1 MSDRIERIILRNLFY
16 NEYFTRKALPFI
28 KSEFF
33 TNHNESTL
41 FGEINEFVN
50 KYKNLPTKETI
61 LVELNKR
68 KDLNYKFRKKD
79 SETNVLSF
87 PAESSIGIQ
96 SACCGEVII
105 CYEVLNNEAKE
116 SSKNIANHFKHL
128 LIHSL
133 LHLLGYEHDKE
144 NDAIL
149 MESEEIKFLS
159 KIGISDPYK

>member
-1 MSDRIERIILRNLFY
+1 MIISTNSGKVVFY
-16 NEYFTRKALPFI
+16 NPPNNQILLNISNDIDEFISYF
-28 KSEFF
+28 S
-33 TNHNESTL
+33 
-41 FGEINEFVN
+41 
-50 KYKNLPTKETI
+50 
-61 LVELNKR
+61 VEKIDVEVSFCTAEQI

-79 SETNVLSF
+79 SKTNVLSF
-87 PAESSIGIQ
+87 PADSSIGIQ
-96 SACCGEVII
+96 NACCGEVII

-116 SSKNIANHFKHL
+116 SSKNITNHFKHL

>member
-1 MSDRIERIILRNLFY
+1 MIISTNSGKVVFY
-16 NEYFTRKALPFI
+16 NPPNNQILLNISNDIDEFIAYF
-28 KSEFF
+28 S
-33 TNHNESTL
+33 
-41 FGEINEFVN
+41 
-50 KYKNLPTKETI
+50 
-61 LVELNKR
+61 VEKIDVEVSFCTAEQI

-105 CYEVLNNEAKE
+105 CYEVLNHEAKE
-116 SSKNIANHFKHL
+116 SSKNITNHFKHL

>member
-1 MSDRIERIILRNLFY
+1 MIISTNSGKVVFY
-16 NEYFTRKALPFI
+16 NPPNNQILSNILNDIEEFIAYFSVEKIDVEVSFCTAEQI
-28 KSEFF
+28 
-33 TNHNESTL
+33 
-41 FGEINEFVN
+41 
-50 KYKNLPTKETI
+50 KNL
-61 LVELNKR
+61 
-68 KDLNYKFRKKD
+68 NYQFRKKD

-87 PAESSIGIQ
+87 PAESSMGIQ
-96 SACCGEVII
+96 NACCGEVII

>member
-1 MSDRIERIILRNLFY
+1 MIISTNSGKVVFY
-16 NEYFTRKALPFI
+16 NPPNNQILLNISNDIDEFIAYFSVEKIDVEVSFCTAEQI
-28 KSEFF
+28 
-33 TNHNESTL
+33 
-41 FGEINEFVN
+41 
-50 KYKNLPTKETI
+50 KNL
-61 LVELNKR
+61 
-68 KDLNYKFRKKD
+68 NYQFRKKD

-87 PAESSIGIQ
+87 PAESSMGIQ
-96 SACCGEVII
+96 NACCGEVII

-116 SSKNIANHFKHL
+116 SSKNITNHFKHL

>member
-1 MSDRIERIILRNLFY
+1 MIISTNSGKVVFY
-16 NEYFTRKALPFI
+16 NPPNNQILLNISNDIDEFIAYF
-28 KSEFF
+28 S
-33 TNHNESTL
+33 
-41 FGEINEFVN
+41 
-50 KYKNLPTKETI
+50 
-61 LVELNKR
+61 VEKIDVEVSFCTAEQI

-87 PAESSIGIQ
+87 PAESSMGIQ
-96 SACCGEVII
+96 NACCGEVII

-116 SSKNIANHFKHL
+116 SSKNITNHFKHL

>member
-1 MSDRIERIILRNLFY
+1 MIISTNSGKVVFY
-16 NEYFTRKALPFI
+16 NPPNNQILLNISNDIDEFIAYF
-28 KSEFF
+28 S
-33 TNHNESTL
+33 
-41 FGEINEFVN
+41 
-50 KYKNLPTKETI
+50 
-61 LVELNKR
+61 VEKIDVEVSFCTAEQI

-116 SSKNIANHFKHL
+116 SSKNITNHFKHL
-128 LIHSL
+128 LIHSF

>member
-1 MSDRIERIILRNLFY
+1 MIISTNSGKVVFY
-16 NEYFTRKALPFI
+16 NPPNNQILSNISNDIEEFIAYF
-28 KSEFF
+28 S
-33 TNHNESTL
+33 
-41 FGEINEFVN
+41 
-50 KYKNLPTKETI
+50 
-61 LVELNKR
+61 VEKIDVEVSFCTAEQI

-87 PAESSIGIQ
+87 PAESSMGIQ
-96 SACCGEVII
+96 NACCGEVII

-116 SSKNIANHFKHL
+116 SSKNITNHFKHL

>member
-1 MSDRIERIILRNLFY
+1 MIISTNSGKVVFY
-16 NEYFTRKALPFI
+16 NPPNNQILLNISNDIEEFIAYF
-28 KSEFF
+28 S
-33 TNHNESTL
+33 
-41 FGEINEFVN
+41 
-50 KYKNLPTKETI
+50 
-61 LVELNKR
+61 VEKIDVEVSFCTAEQI

-87 PAESSIGIQ
+87 PAESFMGIQ
-96 SACCGEVII
+96 NACCGEVII
-105 CYEVLNNEAKE
+105 CYEVLNNEATE
-116 SSKNIANHFKHL
+116 SSKNITNHFKHL
-128 LIHSL
+128 LVHSL

>member
-1 MSDRIERIILRNLFY
+1 MIISTNSGKVVFY
-16 NEYFTRKALPFI
+16 NPPNNQILLNISNDIDEFIAYF
-28 KSEFF
+28 S
-33 TNHNESTL
+33 
-41 FGEINEFVN
+41 
-50 KYKNLPTKETI
+50 
-61 LVELNKR
+61 VEKIDVEVSFCTAEQI

-87 PAESSIGIQ
+87 PAESSMGIQ
-96 SACCGEVII
+96 NACCGEVII
-105 CYEVLNNEAKE
+105 CYEVLNNESKK
-116 SSKNIANHFKHL
+116 SSKNITNHFKHL

>member
-1 MSDRIERIILRNLFY
+1 MIISTNSGKVVFY
-16 NEYFTRKALPFI
+16 NPPNNQILSNISNDIEEFIAYFSVEKIDVEVSFCTAEQI
-28 KSEFF
+28 
-33 TNHNESTL
+33 
-41 FGEINEFVN
+41 
-50 KYKNLPTKETI
+50 KNL
-61 LVELNKR
+61 
-68 KDLNYKFRKKD
+68 NYQFRKKD
-79 SETNVLSF
+79 FETNVLSF
-87 PAESSIGIQ
+87 PAESSMGIQ
-96 SACCGEVII
+96 NACCGEVII

-116 SSKNIANHFKHL
+116 SSKNINNHFKHL

>member
-1 MSDRIERIILRNLFY
+1 MIISTNSGKVVFY
-16 NEYFTRKALPFI
+16 NPPNNQILLNISNDIDEFITYF
-28 KSEFF
+28 S
-33 TNHNESTL
+33 
-41 FGEINEFVN
+41 
-50 KYKNLPTKETI
+50 
-61 LVELNKR
+61 VEKIDVEVSFCTAEQI

-116 SSKNIANHFKHL
+116 SSKNITNHFKHL

>member
-1 MSDRIERIILRNLFY
+1 MIISTNSGKVVFY
-16 NEYFTRKALPFI
+16 NPPNNQILINILNDIEEFIAYFSVKKIDVEVSFCTAEQI
-28 KSEFF
+28 
-33 TNHNESTL
+33 
-41 FGEINEFVN
+41 
-50 KYKNLPTKETI
+50 KNL
-61 LVELNKR
+61 
-68 KDLNYKFRKKD
+68 NYQFRKKD

-87 PAESSIGIQ
+87 PAESSMGIQ
-96 SACCGEVII
+96 NACCGEVII

-116 SSKNIANHFKHL
+116 SSKSITNHFKHL

-149 MESEEIKFLS
+149 MESEEIEFLS

>member
-1 MSDRIERIILRNLFY
+1 MIISTNSGKVVFY
-16 NEYFTRKALPFI
+16 NPPNNQILLNISNDIEEFIAYF
-28 KSEFF
+28 S
-33 TNHNESTL
+33 
-41 FGEINEFVN
+41 
-50 KYKNLPTKETI
+50 
-61 LVELNKR
+61 VEKIDVEVSFCTAEQI
-68 KDLNYKFRKKD
+68 KDLNYQFRKKD

-87 PAESSIGIQ
+87 PAESSMGIQ
-96 SACCGEVII
+96 NACCGEVII

-116 SSKNIANHFKHL
+116 SSKNITNHFKHL

>member
-1 MSDRIERIILRNLFY
+1 MIISTNSGKVVFY
-16 NEYFTRKALPFI
+16 NPPNNQILLNISNDIDEFIAYF
-28 KSEFF
+28 S
-33 TNHNESTL
+33 
-41 FGEINEFVN
+41 
-50 KYKNLPTKETI
+50 
-61 LVELNKR
+61 VEKIDVEVSFCTAEQI

-87 PAESSIGIQ
+87 PAESSVGIQ

-116 SSKNIANHFKHL
+116 SSKNITNHFKHL

>member
-1 MSDRIERIILRNLFY
+1 MIISTNSGKVVFY
-16 NEYFTRKALPFI
+16 NPPNNQILLNISNDIDEFIAYF
-28 KSEFF
+28 S
-33 TNHNESTL
+33 
-41 FGEINEFVN
+41 
-50 KYKNLPTKETI
+50 
-61 LVELNKR
+61 VEKIDVEVSFCTAEQI

-116 SSKNIANHFKHL
+116 SSKNITNHFKHL

>member
-1 MSDRIERIILRNLFY
+1 MIISTNSGKVVFY
-16 NEYFTRKALPFI
+16 NPPNNQILSNILNDIEEFIAYFSVEKIDVEVSFCTAEQI
-28 KSEFF
+28 
-33 TNHNESTL
+33 
-41 FGEINEFVN
+41 
-50 KYKNLPTKETI
+50 KNL
-61 LVELNKR
+61 
-68 KDLNYKFRKKD
+68 NYQFRKKD

-87 PAESSIGIQ
+87 PAESSMGIQ
-96 SACCGEVII
+96 NACCGEVII

-116 SSKNIANHFKHL
+116 SSKNITNHFKHL

>member
-1 MSDRIERIILRNLFY
+1 MIISTNSGKVVFY
-16 NEYFTRKALPFI
+16 NPPNNQILLNISNDIDEFIAYFSVEK
-28 KSEFF
+28 
-33 TNHNESTL
+33 
-41 FGEINEFVN
+41 IN
-50 KYKNLPTKETI
+50 
-61 LVELNKR
+61 VEVSFCTAEQI

>member
-1 MSDRIERIILRNLFY
+1 MIISTNSGKVVFY
-16 NEYFTRKALPFI
+16 NPPNNQILLNI
-28 KSEFF
+28 S
-33 TNHNESTL
+33 ND
-41 FGEINEFVN
+41 IDEFVA
-50 KYKNLPTKETI
+50 YFS
-61 LVELNKR
+61 VEKIDVEVSFCTAEEI

-96 SACCGEVII
+96 NACCGEVII

>member
-1 MSDRIERIILRNLFY
+1 MIISTNSGKVVFY
-16 NEYFTRKALPFI
+16 NPPNNQILLNISNDIDEFIAYF
-28 KSEFF
+28 S
-33 TNHNESTL
+33 
-41 FGEINEFVN
+41 
-50 KYKNLPTKETI
+50 
-61 LVELNKR
+61 VEKIDVEVSFCNAEQI

-87 PAESSIGIQ
+87 PAKSSIGIQ

-116 SSKNIANHFKHL
+116 SSKNITNHFKHL

>member
-1 MSDRIERIILRNLFY
+1 MIISTNCGKVVFY
-16 NEYFTRKALPFI
+16 NPPNNQILLNISNDIDEFI
-28 KSEFF
+28 AFF
-33 TNHNESTL
+33 S
-41 FGEINEFVN
+41 
-50 KYKNLPTKETI
+50 
-61 LVELNKR
+61 VEKIDVEVSFCTAEQI

-116 SSKNIANHFKHL
+116 SSKNITNHFKHL

>member
-1 MSDRIERIILRNLFY
+1 MIISTNSGKVVFY
-16 NEYFTRKALPFI
+16 NPPNNQILINILNDIEEFIAYF
-28 KSEFF
+28 S
-33 TNHNESTL
+33 
-41 FGEINEFVN
+41 
-50 KYKNLPTKETI
+50 
-61 LVELNKR
+61 VEKIDVEVSFCTAEQI
-68 KDLNYKFRKKD
+68 KDLNYQFRKKD

-87 PAESSIGIQ
+87 PAESSMGIQ
-96 SACCGEVII
+96 NACCGEVII
-105 CYEVLNNEAKE
+105 CFEVLNNEAKE
-116 SSKNIANHFKHL
+116 SSKNITNHFKHL

>member
-1 MSDRIERIILRNLFY
+1 MIISTNSGKVVFY
-16 NEYFTRKALPFI
+16 NPPNNQILSNISNDIEEFIAYF
-28 KSEFF
+28 S
-33 TNHNESTL
+33 
-41 FGEINEFVN
+41 
-50 KYKNLPTKETI
+50 
-61 LVELNKR
+61 VEKIDVEVSFCTAEQI
-68 KDLNYKFRKKD
+68 KDLNYQFRKKD

-87 PAESSIGIQ
+87 PAESSMGIQ
-96 SACCGEVII
+96 NACCGEVII
-105 CYEVLNNEAKE
+105 CFEVLNNEAKE
-116 SSKNIANHFKHL
+116 SSKNITNHFKHL

>member
-1 MSDRIERIILRNLFY
+1 MIISTNSGKVVFY
-16 NEYFTRKALPFI
+16 NPPNNQILLNISNDIDEFISYFSVEKIDVEVSFCT
-28 KSEFF
+28 SEQ
-33 TNHNESTL
+33 
-41 FGEINEFVN
+41 I
-50 KYKNLPTKETI
+50 
-61 LVELNKR
+61 
-68 KDLNYKFRKKD
+68 KDLNYKFRKKN

-96 SACCGEVII
+96 NACCGEVII

-116 SSKNIANHFKHL
+116 SSKNITNHFKHL

>member
-1 MSDRIERIILRNLFY
+1 MIISTNSGKVVFY
-16 NEYFTRKALPFI
+16 NPPNNQILINILNDIEEFIAYF
-28 KSEFF
+28 S
-33 TNHNESTL
+33 
-41 FGEINEFVN
+41 
-50 KYKNLPTKETI
+50 
-61 LVELNKR
+61 VEKIDVEVSFCTAEQI
-68 KDLNYKFRKKD
+68 KDLNYQFRKKD

-87 PAESSIGIQ
+87 PAESSMGIQ
-96 SACCGEVII
+96 NACCGEVII
-105 CYEVLNNEAKE
+105 CFEVLNNEAKE
-116 SSKNIANHFKHL
+116 SSKSITNHFKHL

>member
-1 MSDRIERIILRNLFY
+1 MIISTNSGKVVFY
-16 NEYFTRKALPFI
+16 NPPNNQILLNISNDIEEFIAYF
-28 KSEFF
+28 S
-33 TNHNESTL
+33 
-41 FGEINEFVN
+41 
-50 KYKNLPTKETI
+50 
-61 LVELNKR
+61 VEKIDVEVSFCTAEQI

-87 PAESSIGIQ
+87 PAESFMGIQ
-96 SACCGEVII
+96 NACCGEVII

-116 SSKNIANHFKHL
+116 SSKNITNHFKHL

>member
-1 MSDRIERIILRNLFY
+1 MIISTNSGKVVFY
-16 NEYFTRKALPFI
+16 NPPNNQILSNISNDIEEFIAYFSVEKIDVEVSFCTAEQI
-28 KSEFF
+28 
-33 TNHNESTL
+33 
-41 FGEINEFVN
+41 
-50 KYKNLPTKETI
+50 KNL
-61 LVELNKR
+61 
-68 KDLNYKFRKKD
+68 NYQFRKKD

-87 PAESSIGIQ
+87 PAESSMGIQ
-96 SACCGEVII
+96 NACCGEVII

-116 SSKNIANHFKHL
+116 SSKNITNHFKHL

-149 MESEEIKFLS
+149 MESEEINFLS

>member
-1 MSDRIERIILRNLFY
+1 MIISTNSGKVVFY
-16 NEYFTRKALPFI
+16 NPPNNQILLNISNDIEEFIAYFSVVKI
-28 KSEFF
+28 D
-33 TNHNESTL
+33 
-41 FGEINEFVN
+41 
-50 KYKNLPTKETI
+50 
-61 LVELNKR
+61 VEVSFCTAEQI
-68 KDLNYKFRKKD
+68 KDLNHQFREKD

-96 SACCGEVII
+96 NACCGEVII

-116 SSKNIANHFKHL
+116 SSKNITNHFKHL

>member
-1 MSDRIERIILRNLFY
+1 MIISTNSGKVVFY
-16 NEYFTRKALPFI
+16 NPPNNQILLNISNDIDEFISYFSVEKIDVEVSFCT
-28 KSEFF
+28 SEQ
-33 TNHNESTL
+33 
-41 FGEINEFVN
+41 I
-50 KYKNLPTKETI
+50 
-61 LVELNKR
+61 

-96 SACCGEVII
+96 NACCGEVII

-116 SSKNIANHFKHL
+116 SSKNITNHFKHL

>member
-1 MSDRIERIILRNLFY
+1 MIISTNSGKVVFY
-16 NEYFTRKALPFI
+16 NPPNNQILLNISNDIDEFIAYF
-28 KSEFF
+28 S
-33 TNHNESTL
+33 
-41 FGEINEFVN
+41 
-50 KYKNLPTKETI
+50 
-61 LVELNKR
+61 VEKIDVEVSFCTAEQI

-96 SACCGEVII
+96 NACCGEVII

-116 SSKNIANHFKHL
+116 SSKNIINHFKHL
-128 LIHSL
+128 LIHSF
-133 LHLLGYEHDKE
+133 LHLLGYKHDKE

>member
-1 MSDRIERIILRNLFY
+1 MIISTNSGKVVFY
-16 NEYFTRKALPFI
+16 NPPNNQILLNISNDIDEFISYF
-28 KSEFF
+28 S
-33 TNHNESTL
+33 
-41 FGEINEFVN
+41 
-50 KYKNLPTKETI
+50 
-61 LVELNKR
+61 VEKIDVEVSFCTAEQI

-79 SETNVLSF
+79 SKTNVLSF

-96 SACCGEVII
+96 KACCGEVII

-116 SSKNIANHFKHL
+116 SSKNITNHFKHL

>member
-1 MSDRIERIILRNLFY
+1 MIISTNSGKVVFY
-16 NEYFTRKALPFI
+16 NPPNNQILSNISNDIEEFIAYF
-28 KSEFF
+28 S
-33 TNHNESTL
+33 
-41 FGEINEFVN
+41 
-50 KYKNLPTKETI
+50 
-61 LVELNKR
+61 VEKIDVEVSFCTAEQI
-68 KDLNYKFRKKD
+68 KDLNYQFRKKD

-87 PAESSIGIQ
+87 PAESSMGIQ
-96 SACCGEVII
+96 NACCGEVII

-116 SSKNIANHFKHL
+116 TSKNITNHFKHL

>member
-1 MSDRIERIILRNLFY
+1 MIISTNSGKVVFYSPPNNQILSNISNDIEEFIA
-16 NEYFTRKALPFI
+16 YF
-28 KSEFF
+28 S
-33 TNHNESTL
+33 
-41 FGEINEFVN
+41 
-50 KYKNLPTKETI
+50 
-61 LVELNKR
+61 VEKIDVEVSFCTAEQI
-68 KDLNYKFRKKD
+68 KDLNYQFRKKD

-87 PAESSIGIQ
+87 PAESSMGIQ
-96 SACCGEVII
+96 NACCGEVII

-116 SSKNIANHFKHL
+116 SSKSITNHFKHL

>member
-1 MSDRIERIILRNLFY
+1 MIISTNSGKVVFY
-16 NEYFTRKALPFI
+16 NPPNNQILLNISNDIDEFISYF
-28 KSEFF
+28 S
-33 TNHNESTL
+33 
-41 FGEINEFVN
+41 
-50 KYKNLPTKETI
+50 
-61 LVELNKR
+61 VEKIDVEVSFCTAEQI

-87 PAESSIGIQ
+87 PAESSIGIHN
-96 SACCGEVII
+96 ACCGEVII

-116 SSKNIANHFKHL
+116 SSKNITNHFKHL

>member
-1 MSDRIERIILRNLFY
+1 MIISTNSGKIVFY
-16 NEYFTRKALPFI
+16 NPPNNQILLNISNDIDEFIAYF
-28 KSEFF
+28 S
-33 TNHNESTL
+33 
-41 FGEINEFVN
+41 
-50 KYKNLPTKETI
+50 
-61 LVELNKR
+61 VEKIDVEVSFCTAEQI

-87 PAESSIGIQ
+87 PAESSMGIQ
-96 SACCGEVII
+96 NACCGEVII

-116 SSKNIANHFKHL
+116 SSKNITNHFKHL

>member
-1 MSDRIERIILRNLFY
+1 MIISTNSGKVVFY
-16 NEYFTRKALPFI
+16 NPPNNQILSNISNDIDEFIAYF
-28 KSEFF
+28 S
-33 TNHNESTL
+33 
-41 FGEINEFVN
+41 
-50 KYKNLPTKETI
+50 
-61 LVELNKR
+61 VEKIDVEVSFCTAEQI

>member
-1 MSDRIERIILRNLFY
+1 MIISTNSGKVVFY
-16 NEYFTRKALPFI
+16 NPPNNQILSNISNDIEEFIAYF
-28 KSEFF
+28 S
-33 TNHNESTL
+33 
-41 FGEINEFVN
+41 
-50 KYKNLPTKETI
+50 
-61 LVELNKR
+61 VEKIDVEVSFCTAEQIT
-68 KDLNYKFRKKD
+68 DLNYQFRKKD

-87 PAESSIGIQ
+87 PAESSMGIQ
-96 SACCGEVII
+96 NACCGEVII
-105 CYEVLNNEAKE
+105 CFEVLNNEAKE
-116 SSKNIANHFKHL
+116 SSKNITNHFKHL

>member
-1 MSDRIERIILRNLFY
+1 MIISTNSGKVVFY
-16 NEYFTRKALPFI
+16 NPPNNQILLNISNDIDEFIAYF
-28 KSEFF
+28 S
-33 TNHNESTL
+33 
-41 FGEINEFVN
+41 
-50 KYKNLPTKETI
+50 
-61 LVELNKR
+61 VEKIDVEVSFCTAEQI
-68 KDLNYKFRKKD
+68 KDLNYKFRKKN

-116 SSKNIANHFKHL
+116 SSKNITNHFKHL